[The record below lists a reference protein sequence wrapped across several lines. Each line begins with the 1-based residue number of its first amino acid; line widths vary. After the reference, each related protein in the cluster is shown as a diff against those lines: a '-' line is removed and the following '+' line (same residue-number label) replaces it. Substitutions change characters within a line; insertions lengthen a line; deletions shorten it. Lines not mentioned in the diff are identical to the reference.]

1 MPVRRELR
9 AIKGLGVGRPG
20 LCELASHAANLDN
33 RHAASKHGHYGH
45 LELHPEGVPDAVGA
59 ELREALGTVSTCANN
74 RSRIVDSITGTENAL
89 NMLKCVRLGQEGLR
103 LTFGFACIVLG
114 LMDYVSIL
122 VSPVQK

>member
-59 ELREALGTVSTCANN
+59 ELREALGTVSTWENN
-74 RSRIVDSITGTENAL
+74 RQPIVDSVRTLL
-89 NMLKCVRLGQEGLR
+89 NVSDLVR
-103 LTFGFACIVLG
+103 
-114 LMDYVSIL
+114 
-122 VSPVQK
+122 KK